1 MQTPA
6 IPLSQQARP
15 IGRAPS
21 ATIGPMGFG
30 EAIAACFSKYIQ
42 FSGRSRR
49 AEYWYW
55 TLFVLLLN
63 IALGFVVAMTHVAPE
78 AIQGLVT
85 LVLLR
90 PGFGVFVRRL
100 HDTDRSGWWCLL
112 SLTGIGVIVLLVWM
126 CQQGTQATNRFGP
139 RTT

>member
-1 MQTPA
+1 MQTPS

-21 ATIGPMGFG
+21 PVIGSMGFG
-30 EAIAACFSKYIQ
+30 EAISACFSKYIQ

-55 TLFVLLLN
+55 TLFVCLLN
-63 IALGFVVAMTHVAPE
+63 FALGFVVATTHVAPQ
-78 AIQGLVT
+78 AIQGIVM
-85 LVLLR
+85 LVLLM
-90 PGFGVFVRRL
+90 PGFGVLVRRL

-112 SLTGIGVIVLLVWM
+112 AATGIGCFVLLVWL
-126 CQQGTQATNRFGP
+126 CQEGTQGPNRFGP